1 MELGDWIGP
10 FSINITVNKILAY
23 DETKV
28 FSILTQV

>member
-10 FSINITVNKILAY
+10 FSININVNKILAY